1 MYGSRDWLTFQD
13 MMDHIKKEIEQYP
26 GINKESTIIW
36 MQILS
41 GQSVDVFNFA
51 EWATV
56 SSEQQNSAEPSN
68 NIESI
73 YFQNGLEVGFGYQSE
88 TEFWTVM
95 NTYYRDF
102 FNEWGFFDWYKDG
115 RYTYNA
121 GGVLATGACLKL

>member
-26 GINKESTIIW
+26 GINKESTIIS

-56 SSEQQNSAEPSN
+56 SSEQKNSAEPRN

-73 YFQNGLEVGFGYQSE
+73 YV
-88 TEFWTVM
+88 
-95 NTYYRDF
+95 
-102 FNEWGFFDWYKDG
+102 
-115 RYTYNA
+115 
-121 GGVLATGACLKL
+121 